1 MVGDHRAGGGLVV
14 LSSHGDPG
22 VAGEV
27 LALADFTP
35 APETAA

>member
-1 MVGDHRAGGGLVV
+1 VV

-27 LALADFTP
+27 LSLADF
-35 APETAA
+35 APPPELSL